1 MDGDKNGGEEGRLWM
16 RARAKWWRG
25 VVDYGCGPGLNGGE
39 ESGRLWMWARA
50 KWWRGEW

>member
-1 MDGDKNGGEEGRLWM
+1 MVER
-16 RARAKWWRG
+16 R
-25 VVDYGCGPGLNGGE
+25 VVDYGCGPNLNGGE